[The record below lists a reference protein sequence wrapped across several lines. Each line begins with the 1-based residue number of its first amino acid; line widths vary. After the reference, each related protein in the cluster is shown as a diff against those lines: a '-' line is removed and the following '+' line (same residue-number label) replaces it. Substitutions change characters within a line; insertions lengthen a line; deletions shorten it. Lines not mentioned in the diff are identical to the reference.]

1 MFFMFIENVSSCFE
15 LYISFLFYNVV
26 TCLFELQISLE
37 ELRRATNGQK
47 AADLSSPVNGSS
59 VVQSGASHY
68 DRQLERISQMLKE
81 SNDELRKTEKKQSN
95 HTSSIFGGRLFC
107 IIIYQIQLYK
117 YRFIYTCIDYR
128 CWQPLYFNI
137 KTNY

>member
-1 MFFMFIENVSSCFE
+1 MFIENVSSCLK
-15 LYISFLFYNVV
+15 LYISYLFNSVV

-37 ELRRATNGQK
+37 ELRRATNGPN

-107 IIIYQIQLYK
+107 IIIYHIQLYK
-117 YRFIYTCIDYR
+117 YRSIYTCIDYR
-128 CWQPLYFNI
+128 CWQPLYSNN

>member
-1 MFFMFIENVSSCFE
+1 MFIEKVSSCFK
-15 LYISFLFYNVV
+15 LNISFLFNSVV

-37 ELRRATNGQK
+37 ELRRATNGPK
-47 AADLSSPVNGSS
+47 TADLSSPVNGSS
-59 VVQSGASHY
+59 VVHSGASHY

-107 IIIYQIQLYK
+107 IIIYHIQLYK
-117 YRFIYTCIDYR
+117 YRFIYTLYLYR
-128 CWQPLYFNI
+128 CGQPLYSNI